1 MVQTM
6 HRFMVEGS
14 VSKLYNFIDTEAEKK
29 YILLVTFVTT
39 HSTKSRII
47 TNELTQL
54 YTQRADMGQ
63 LVLFLLFFLV
73 MAVITFSKNV
83 HLIYGIL
90 NCKQ

>member
-1 MVQTM
+1 
-6 HRFMVEGS
+6 MVEGS